1 MKRNRKT
8 SRCLTVHPGPT
19 GGRDSC
25 DMGRNINN
33 LKPDGHGWR
42 ARLGVLTHD
51 DSAISESELWTMAP
65 DGVSLHTSRVFFADL
80 ATFADP
86 PGPENAAGL
95 LARLPLGAIIYAWTV
110 GSYLLGTTGEQE
122 LVRRVEHHSNG
133 IPVLMSAPAAVAGF
147 QALEA
152 ERIALIHAPFFT
164 DDFDQKGVA
173 YFQERGFEVVHV
185 SHMTPPVEVPHPN
198 TGSVAS
204 PAEIYEWVRRNVP
217 FSAQAVF
224 LGGNA
229 LRAIGVIAALE
240 EDIRRPVLTANQ
252 ASLWYALRVGGTE
265 VRLDDYG
272 QLFKLSC
279 RQSGIPST

>member
-1 MKRNRKT
+1 
-8 SRCLTVHPGPT
+8 
-19 GGRDSC
+19 
-25 DMGRNINN
+25 MGKNVNS
-33 LKPDGHGWR
+33 LMPDGHGWR

-86 PGPENAAGL
+86 PGPEKAAEL
-95 LARLPLGAIIYAWTV
+95 LSRLPLQAIIYAWTV
-110 GSYLLGTTGEQE
+110 GSYLLGTAGEQE
-122 LVRRVEHHSNG
+122 LVSRVERHSHG
-133 IPVLMSAPAAVAGF
+133 IPVLMSAPAATAGF
-147 QALEA
+147 RALEA

-185 SHMTPPVEVPHPN
+185 SHLLPPVEVPHPN

-204 PAEIYEWVRRNVP
+204 PAGIYEWVRSHVP
-217 FSAQAVF
+217 SSAQAVF
-224 LGGNA
+224 IGGNA

-240 EDIRRPVLTANQ
+240 EDLRRPVLTANQ
-252 ASLWYALRVGGTE
+252 VSLWQALRVAGAE
-265 VRLDDYG
+265 VRVDDYG
-272 QLFKLSC
+272 QLFTMAEA
-279 RQSGIPST
+279 R